1 LKTCAQKC
9 DSKMYLKEMGGKN
22 VEGCGLDLSG
32 AGWGPAVGCR
42 KRSNEL
48 LQFLS
53 LRCLAFSLQ
62 ID

>member
-1 LKTCAQKC
+1 
-9 DSKMYLKEMGGKN
+9 MGGKN